1 MEKIRKF
8 IALLQIDP
16 WKFGFFS
23 NGVPGG
29 GARRRRQF
37 GRARARLDGERGG
50 TERGVHGELTK
61 EAWRLGGGSTV
72 GGGGERVTAELR
84 RGGVGAPV
92 VDEDDELAR
101 ELHTKMGN
109 RLATARW
116 SLKRR
121 RRR

>member
-1 MEKIRKF
+1 MESL
-8 IALLQIDP
+8 AAELAGAGQI
-16 WKFGFFS
+16 
-23 NGVPGG
+23 
-29 GARRRRQF
+29 

-50 TERGVHGELTK
+50 KERGVHGELTK
-61 EAWRLGGGSTV
+61 EAWRLGVGSTV
-72 GGGGERVTAELR
+72 TGGRRRITAELR

-101 ELHTKMGN
+101 ELHTKMGKLATHSLWAVVGRN

-116 SLKRR
+116 SLMRR

>member
-1 MEKIRKF
+1 MESL
-8 IALLQIDP
+8 AA
-16 WKFGFFS
+16 
-23 NGVPGG
+23 
-29 GARRRRQF
+29 GARRRRQY

-50 TERGVHGELTK
+50 KERGVHGELTK

-72 GGGGERVTAELR
+72 AGGGERVTAELR

-101 ELHTKMGN
+101 ELHTKMGKLATHTDWTEVGRN

-116 SLKRR
+116 SSKRR
-121 RRR
+121 R